1 MELVCVAEGIAQ
13 TRLVRDRQIAL
24 HQFKQAFEFLLEM
37 GEVQVARIGGAYVF
51 GQLGHRNQKG
61 GGPSGGM

>member
-1 MELVCVAEGIAQ
+1 
-13 TRLVRDRQIAL
+13 
-24 HQFKQAFEFLLEM
+24 M